1 MTPKYISEG
10 NVMSLET
17 GTKILM
23 KSFGASSLYNYVK
36 YTENVFLEFGTKVP
50 ALSTGK

>member
-1 MTPKYISEG
+1 MSEE

-17 GTKILM
+17 GTKVLM
-23 KSFGASSLYNYVK
+23 KSFGASSLYNCVL
-36 YTENVFLEFGTKVP
+36 YTENVFLEFGTKVR